1 MKSHHSARPGD
12 PMDDR
17 TTGREGIGSGSR
29 PIECA
34 DPPPVRRCDPLFGVL
49 RCCDPG
55 RLYRGVW
62 IRRPGHPRVLS
73 ASPPFLTG
81 TALAPTRWPP
91 PPRHPGP
98 CPPPPPGVP
107 QDTIPSHWMADTW
120 RREGGAHTG
129 GDCHA
134 WPSLRGPTRNH
145 HTHRQ
150 PSPSVRPPLGTT
162 GAAHHSAPFAPSN
175 RPTAKG
181 GRHRPAEGGVGP
193 ATGQPPPTAYGSP
206 HWPPRVLPL
215 AGAHSGPGHP
225 SHCTQTTISKYQNEI
240 LSRFELTPISMSF
253 GHAQYCPILFRLF
266 DFLDHYVC
274 KSSSKKTTGSR
285 RNAPSPLK
293 FHQKKNKYILPIF
306 CIGNQSGFNRND
318 VCFVARVRY
327 LVQLNC
333 HVHFLG
339 ALAPD
344 FNVVVAHCI
353 SVILKP
359 FTPGSGF
366 IPRCKKKECLAQRSV
381 YCVSC
386 KCSQKK

>member
-1 MKSHHSARPGD
+1 MIGRPGVK
-12 PMDDR
+12 
-17 TTGREGIGSGSR
+17 GSVLVLA
-29 PIECA
+29 PLNA
-34 DPPPVRRCDPLFGVL
+34 PTPPVRRCDPLFGVL

-73 ASPPFLTG
+73 ASHPH
-81 TALAPTRWPP
+81 PP
-91 PPRHPGP
+91 PSSLGRPSPQRAGRRRPATLGRAR
-98 CPPPPPGVP
+98 PPPPGVP

-120 RREGGAHTG
+120 RRKGGAHTG

-150 PSPSVRPPLGTT
+150 PSPSVRPPLGRT

-240 LSRFELTPISMSF
+240 LSRFELIPISMSF

-274 KSSSKKTTGSR
+274 KSSSKK
-285 RNAPSPLK
+285 PLVLGETPLHHSN
-293 FHQKKNKYILPIF
+293 FIKKRINTYCPFFVLAIKVVLIETMFALLLVFDIWFNSIVMFIF
-306 CIGNQSGFNRND
+306 
-318 VCFVARVRY
+318 
-327 LVQLNC
+327 
-333 HVHFLG
+333 
-339 ALAPD
+339 
-344 FNVVVAHCI
+344 
-353 SVILKP
+353 
-359 FTPGSGF
+359 
-366 IPRCKKKECLAQRSV
+366 
-381 YCVSC
+381 
-386 KCSQKK
+386 